1 MPLQALKT
9 SNKILKSIL
18 KNVLIFF
25 SLRSQEAAF
34 FFYYLLLRKGQLILT
49 HWSKQIVI
57 KASITLSESL

>member
-34 FFYYLLLRKGQLILT
+34 FLLL
-49 HWSKQIVI
+49 VI
-57 KASITLSESL
+57 EEGSTDPDPLV